1 MFLADKYR
9 SLLPSS
15 HQQPHSKPTRRRQQQ
30 QQLLQQKGEADR
42 FGAALAARLG
52 SLLPLPASPLA
63 ALARVADLLA
73 LTLADAGPALAAA
86 DPAVAAH
93 LDAGVALLDACNAIS
108 AGLDRL
114 RRRLLLA
121 RLALHLVLSPSTSG
135 GRARARARACAAL
148 ADRGDHPAPSPLP
161 SLPFEQPRGRVSAAA
176 RVLAAVDAISSLAA
190 AAAAAV
196 LVGGPVTFP
205 RVSGG
210 VGDLPWAEPF
220 NAVSGQLAALG
231 DGEVA
236 SLDEAVRR
244 LASALDAASGE
255 GAADDE
261 VAVRAAALEAE
272 RRAEEVA
279 PLLDHLSDAVG
290 GVFRAALGLRN
301 RNAEVD
307 SFMVGPADF
316 KYSEDSV
323 LVVTEADYD
332 SCRAS
337 HPVFFSNNGDT
348 EVTLDRPG
356 PVYFISGETGHCE
369 RGQRMVV
376 RVAGQGAPPP
386 APPSPPAPTG
396 GTAAPGTTSGAIA
409 ALAMALLA
417 IAIGV

>member
-93 LDAGVALLDACNAIS
+93 LDAGVALLDAGVALLDACNAIS

-121 RLALHLVLSPSTSG
+121 RLALHLVLSPSPSG
-135 GRARARARACAAL
+135 GRARARARAAL

-161 SLPFEQPRGRVSAAA
+161 SIPFEQPRGRLSAAA

-244 LASALDAASGE
+244 LASALDASGE

-261 VAVRAAALEAE
+261 AAVRAAAQEAE

-301 RNAEVD
+301 AEVD
-307 SFMVGPADF
+307 SFMVGPAG
-316 KYSEDSV
+316 KPCS
-323 LVVTEADYD
+323 T
-332 SCRAS
+332 
-337 HPVFFSNNGDT
+337 
-348 EVTLDRPG
+348 
-356 PVYFISGETGHCE
+356 
-369 RGQRMVV
+369 
-376 RVAGQGAPPP
+376 
-386 APPSPPAPTG
+386 
-396 GTAAPGTTSGAIA
+396 
-409 ALAMALLA
+409 
-417 IAIGV
+417 